1 MRTVDLITRKRDG
14 HSLSEEE
21 IEFLIKQYT
30 LNQIPDY
37 QMAAWAMAVYFQ
49 GMTKEETQALTKAMI
64 QSGETIDLS
73 HIEGIIVDKH
83 STGGVGDTTTLVLA
97 PLVAAAGIPVGKM
110 SGRGLGHTGGTLDKL
125 ETIPGMRIDLD
136 IQEFI
141 DQVNRIGVSIVGQT
155 GNLVPADKKL
165 YALRDVTGT
174 VESLPLIAA
183 SIMSKK
189 LAAGADA
196 IVLDVKTGSG
206 AFMKTKEDAFAL
218 ARIMVE
224 IGEGLGHPTV
234 ALITDMEQ
242 PLGCAVGNALEVK
255 EAIRTLQGKGPK
267 DLTELCLTLGSHL
280 LVLAGRAA
288 TLQEGRKL
296 LETLLDSGA
305 GLEKFAQLIE
315 AQGGNP
321 KVVDNL
327 DLLPTAPV
335 ILPVYSREEGYV
347 NLIDC
352 RGVGHIAMILGAG
365 RAKMDDQIDPAVGL
379 EVIKKIGDP
388 AAKGEVLAY
397 VHAPNEEIGQ
407 TAIERVLNCFQI
419 AQQPPSIPPLIH
431 GQIPELQ

>member
-1 MRTVDLITRKRDG
+1 MRTVDLISKKRDG
-14 HSLSEEE
+14 HPLSKEE

-30 LNQIPDY
+30 SDHIPDY

-49 GMTKEETQALTKAMI
+49 GMDKEETQALTRAMM

-97 PLVAAAGIPVGKM
+97 PLVAAAGIPVAKM

-125 ETIPGMRIDLD
+125 ETIPGMRVDLD
-136 IQEFI
+136 ITEFVE
-141 DQVNRIGVSIVGQT
+141 QVNRIGVSIVGQT

-234 ALITDMEQ
+234 ALITDMNQ
-242 PLGCAVGNALEVK
+242 PLGWAVGNTLEVK
-255 EAIRTLQGKGPK
+255 EAIRTLQGQGPE
-267 DLTELCLTLGSHL
+267 DLTELSLTLGAQL
-280 LVLAGRAA
+280 LVLAGGAT
-288 TLQEGRKL
+288 TLQEGREL
-296 LETLLDSGA
+296 LTRILNSGA
-305 GLEKFAQLIE
+305 GLEKFSQLIE

-321 KVVDNL
+321 RIVENL

-335 ILPVYSREEGYV
+335 ILPVHSQEEGYV
-347 NLIDC
+347 NVIDC
-352 RGVGHIAMILGAG
+352 RGIGHIAMILGAG
-365 RAKMDDQIDPAVGL
+365 RATITDQIDPAVGL
-379 EVIKKIGDP
+379 EITKKVGEP
-388 AAKGEVLAY
+388 VAKGEVVAY
-397 VHAPNEEIGQ
+397 IHAPSAELGQ
-407 TAIERVLNCFQI
+407 AAIQQVLNCYQI
-419 AQQPPSIPPLIH
+419 AEQPPTKPPLIH
-431 GQIPELQ
+431 GQIPDLP

>member
-1 MRTVDLITRKRDG
+1 MRTVDLISKKRDG
-14 HSLSEEE
+14 HPLSKEE

-30 LNQIPDY
+30 SDHIPDY

-49 GMTKEETQALTKAMI
+49 GMDKEETQALTRAMM

-97 PLVAAAGIPVGKM
+97 PLVAAAGIPVAKM

-125 ETIPGMRIDLD
+125 ETIPGMRVDLD
-136 IQEFI
+136 ITEFVE
-141 DQVNRIGVSIVGQT
+141 QVNRIGVSIVGQT

-234 ALITDMEQ
+234 ALITDMNQ
-242 PLGCAVGNALEVK
+242 PLGWAVGNTLEVK
-255 EAIRTLQGKGPK
+255 EAIRTLQGQGPE
-267 DLTELCLTLGSHL
+267 DLTELSLTLGAQL
-280 LVLAGRAA
+280 LVLAGGAT
-288 TLQEGRKL
+288 TLQEGREL
-296 LETLLDSGA
+296 LTRILNSGA
-305 GLEKFAQLIE
+305 GLEKFSQLIE

-321 KVVDNL
+321 RIVENL

-335 ILPVYSREEGYV
+335 ILPVHSQEEGYV
-347 NLIDC
+347 NVIDC
-352 RGVGHIAMILGAG
+352 RGIGHIAMILGAG
-365 RAKMDDQIDPAVGL
+365 RATITDQIDPAVGL
-379 EVIKKIGDP
+379 EITKKVGEP
-388 AAKGEVLAY
+388 VAKGEVVAY
-397 VHAPNEEIGQ
+397 IHAPSAELGQ
-407 TAIERVLNCFQI
+407 AAIQQVLNCYQI
-419 AQQPPSIPPLIH
+419 AEQPPTKPTLIH
-431 GQIPELQ
+431 GQIPDLP